1 MVPMDDLYAY
11 YKSHGIC
18 VTCGQEDAKPGHVRC
33 WRCLANLNENSNR
46 LYHEMPDDKKA
57 ALLAERRRKAAIQ
70 RAERKANG
78 QCPNCGRKLEDTNYS
93 HCAKCRASA
102 KRSMEKKRRKDGA
115 MSTGLR
121 GDGLWCAICLK
132 RVETP
137 GNKLCDRCYQNNL
150 ENMRKARAANSTANH
165 PWRKATDL
173 YFERRKQV
181 ENDRERV

>member
-18 VTCGQEDAKPGHVRC
+18 VTCGQEDAKPGHARC

-78 QCPNCGRKLEDTNYS
+78 QCTNCGRKLEDTRYT
-93 HCAKCRASA
+93 HCPKCRASA
-102 KRSMEKKRRKDGA
+102 KRSAEKKRRKDGA

-132 RVETP
+132 QVETP
-137 GNKLCDRCYQNNL
+137 GNKLCNRCYQNNL
-150 ENMRKARAANSTANH
+150 ENIQKAHEANSTANH

-173 YFERRKQV
+173 YFERRKRA
-181 ENDRERV
+181 ENEL

>member
-1 MVPMDDLYAY
+1 MNELYSY

-33 WRCLANLNENSNR
+33 WRCMANMKDLSNKY
-46 LYHEMPDDKKA
+46 YHERPADVKA
-57 ALLAERRRKAAIQ
+57 ALLAKRREKAAVQ

-78 QCPNCGRKLEDTNYS
+78 QCVNCGRQLTDKLFT
-93 HCAKCRASA
+93 HCEKCRASA
-102 KRSMEKKRRKDGA
+102 KRSMDKKRRNDGA

-132 RVETP
+132 QVETP

-150 ENMRKARAANSTANH
+150 ENIRKAQAANSTANH

-173 YFERRKQV
+173 YFERRKQA